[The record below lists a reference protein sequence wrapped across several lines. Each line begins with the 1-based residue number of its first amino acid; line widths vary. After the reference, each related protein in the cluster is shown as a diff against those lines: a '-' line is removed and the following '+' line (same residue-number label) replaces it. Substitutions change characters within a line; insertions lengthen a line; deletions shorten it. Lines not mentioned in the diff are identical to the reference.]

1 MVPPSNWM
9 SLMPQWFTA
18 TVFGLLALAAV
29 WGIYRSVSSGVAYD
43 DIYRFEIGSNPL
55 GFAFAIASRILI
67 VAFAIAMILH
77 ALGFI
82 GDPVS
87 MLRSAFG

>member
-18 TVFGLLALAAV
+18 TVFGLLALAGV
-29 WGIYRSVSSGVAYD
+29 WGICRSLSSGVAYD
-43 DIYRFEIGSNPL
+43 DIYRFEIDSNPL
-55 GFAFAIASRILI
+55 GFAFTIASRVLI
-67 VAFAIAMILH
+67 VAFAIAMVLH

-82 GDPVS
+82 DDPMS
-87 MLRSAFG
+87 MLRSMFG